1 MNSTYKEMFEIK
13 KEIEKIELD
22 IIEERLKLDSLIQ
35 KKSYLLKK
43 SQHLFR

>member
-1 MNSTYKEMFEIK
+1 MNSNYKEMVRLQ

-22 IIEERLKLDSLIQ
+22 IIEVKIKLNSLIE
-35 KKSYLLKK
+35 KKAYLLKK